1 MQDLVKTLTNLL
13 KEKNMKLV
21 TAESCTGGLLAATIT
36 HRPGASEVFERG
48 FVTYSNESKHEIL
61 NISQVLLDSYGA
73 VSAEVA
79 QSMAQG
85 ALKNSKADLAVS
97 ITGIAGPDGGTEN
110 KPVGTVFFGYALK
123 GGSAGSLEHHFEG
136 DREKIQSTASVTAL
150 KHLIRVLKDE
160 D

>member
-1 MQDLVKTLTNLL
+1 MQDLVETLTDLL
-13 KEKNMKLV
+13 KSKNMKLV
-21 TAESCTGGLLAATIT
+21 TAESCTGGLLATSIT
-36 HRPGASEVFERG
+36 HRAGASEVFERG
-48 FVTYSNESKHEIL
+48 FITYSNESKHDL
-61 NISQVLLDSYGA
+61 LDVSNVLLDSYGA

-97 ITGIAGPDGGTEN
+97 ITGIAGPDGGTDK

-136 DREKIQSTASVTAL
+136 TREKIQSIATITAL
-150 KHLIRVLKDE
+150 KHLIRVLTNE
-160 D
+160 E